1 MIRVEL
7 RPSRRLRWLLI
18 LVLAAVGGGMGVL
31 ALPAAR
37 DFPLPSVED
46 LRAILPKWSTPPAA
60 PNEPPE
66 EAPVTGV
73 PEMPRGSTACLRIL
87 RLGNQLSPPLRLTSL
102 AADGSG
108 GFHLEGS
115 CRADQVETLQGI
127 LDNLKELPAKASLS
141 YWQDPDPGESRY
153 RFAFRGKLSG
163 FGGMPLPPVTA
174 GGRGAA
180 VRAGGG
186 AGPGRGVARRQC
198 RRRGGAAARRI
209 PSAQKGKF
217 WGSGSRSQITAF
229 ARAIGLPTKRQA
241 LVELLVVPGHPGEN
255 AEWESAQMFAT
266 VDVVVMAGEK
276 PKRRFVMKTALYPGS
291 FDPITLGHVNII
303 ERALDIFDRL
313 TVLVAVN
320 PSKNSLFPLEEKIEM
335 IREATEQWPQVKV
348 DQTSGL
354 LVEYGPRPPDHPR
367 RARIARPH

>member
-7 RPSRRLRWLLI
+7 RPSHRLRWLLI
-18 LVLAAVGGGMGVL
+18 PVLAAVGGGMGVL

-37 DFPLPSVED
+37 DFPLSSVEE
-46 LRAILPKWSTPPAA
+46 LRAILPEWGAPRPA
-60 PNEPPE
+60 PNEPPPE

-108 GFHLEGS
+108 GYHLEGS

-127 LDNLKELPAKASLS
+127 LDTLKGLPAKASLS
-141 YWQDPDPGESRY
+141 YWRDPNAGNDQY

-174 GGRGAA
+174 AEGAQLFEQVA
-180 VRAGGG
+180 ERARD
-186 AGPGRGVARRQC
+186 AGLRGVNADAVAERPLDGSLLRK
-198 RRRGGAAARRI
+198 R
-209 PSAQKGKF
+209 GKF

-241 LVELLVVPGHPGEN
+241 LVELLVVPGYPGGN
-255 AEWESAQMFAT
+255 ADWERAQMFAT
-266 VDVVVMAGEK
+266 VDVVVLAG
-276 PKRRFVMKTALYPGS
+276 G
-291 FDPITLGHVNII
+291 
-303 ERALDIFDRL
+303 DR
-313 TVLVAVN
+313 N
-320 PSKNSLFPLEEKIEM
+320 GGM
-335 IREATEQWPQVKV
+335 
-348 DQTSGL
+348 
-354 LVEYGPRPPDHPR
+354 
-367 RARIARPH
+367 